1 MERDEVA
8 KGTPASGLFAGAVPA
23 GHASVPVPTNVIDF
37 RWFFIAKLGQFDLI
51 ADIYDIYGLKDAI
64 LYSRF
69 W

>member
-37 RWFFIAKLGQFDLI
+37 R
-51 ADIYDIYGLKDAI
+51 
-64 LYSRF
+64 
-69 W
+69 